1 MLRQSVRKGR
11 DPLSGT
17 VVGQRG
23 FDVIIGEY
31 ILSKRKLIII
41 IIIIIIIID
50 NIHIAVFSNI
60 VKLTALYTD

>member
-11 DPLSGT
+11 DPLSGI

-23 FDVIIGEY
+23 FDVIISEY
-31 ILSKRKLIII
+31 ILSKRKL
-41 IIIIIIIID
+41 IIIIIID